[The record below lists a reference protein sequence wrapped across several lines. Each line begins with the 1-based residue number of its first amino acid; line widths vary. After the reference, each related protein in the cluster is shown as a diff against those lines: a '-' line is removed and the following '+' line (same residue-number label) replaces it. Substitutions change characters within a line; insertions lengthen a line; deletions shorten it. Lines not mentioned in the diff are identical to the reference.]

1 MHTTH
6 IHTHTHTLTYY
17 THIHHTNTHTLT
29 HIQLHTYTH
38 LPTLASAR
46 MIQSR
51 QRNNQQTK
59 LEIYQSHSQCVV
71 ERRHH
76 NLPHIQRQKWE
87 FLWCGWYH
95 EEWLCWYGEDPS
107 TRKLK
112 LESISSPHWEGT
124 KQKVIYPLKHFL
136 TKQKTTGHC
145 EISNSKVVILLIQK
159 ANTSKQNQI
168 KKPTIHQLCALVW
181 NQ

>member
-1 MHTTH
+1 
-6 IHTHTHTLTYY
+6 
-17 THIHHTNTHTLT
+17 
-29 HIQLHTYTH
+29 
-38 LPTLASAR
+38 

-51 QRNNQQTK
+51 QRNNHQTK

-112 LESISSPHWEGT
+112 LENISSPRWEGT

-145 EISNSKVVILLIQK
+145 EISNRKVITSLIQK

-168 KKPTIHQLCALVW
+168 KKPDIHQLWCTWKSITAEFIDLTIYRSFDFVVTKSE
-181 NQ
+181 NQTYTEYFLNTEWSWPLNFHQKS